1 MNNNTGCSVT
11 PPASKEQD
19 YEVDTEGSCA
29 RLLPLMACQ
38 KCKAKNTTLLELKQ
52 ELTEEKNK
60 LRCNEKDRGTS
71 KCQQEKKTGFPFKES
86 KIVKDLKKFT
96 QVCKIMEYLCD
107 FIIESIKRQRN
118 CSISGEIHLLR

>member
-1 MNNNTGCSVT
+1 M
-11 PPASKEQD
+11 PA
-19 YEVDTEGSCA
+19 
-29 RLLPLMACQ
+29 R
-38 KCKAKNTTLLELKQ
+38 
-52 ELTEEKNK
+52 
-60 LRCNEKDRGTS
+60 
-71 KCQQEKKTGFPFKES
+71 KKTGFPFKES